1 MNIPNK
7 LSLTELESLLKSDN
21 EQELIEALMYAVFNI
36 DESRWIQ
43 AKCHELIYS
52 DKSLNIKGLAITWRL
67 QELSATRLLN

>member
-36 DESRWIQ
+36 DEPR
-43 AKCHELIYS
+43 
-52 DKSLNIKGLAITWRL
+52 
-67 QELSATRLLN
+67 